1 MHVDPVTTF
10 RCNAADHESEAGIAH
25 IGGPPAPGADD
36 VMVMVGGLA
45 GDVGVIAR
53 RQVDPFDGPHDLE
66 DLERSEDRRP
76 PDLEVPGGCIVHQV
90 RSGEVPRAGRDEIGH
105 CATRHRQSV
114 ASPIQRGER
123 GIRVGDDGTHR
134 ANRIPAGG
142 PRIGGAAG
150 EWQDLY

>member
-1 MHVDPVTTF
+1 MHVDLVPTF
-10 RCNAADHESEAGIAH
+10 RCNAADHESEAGIAD

-36 VMVMVGGLA
+36 VMVMVGRLA

-53 RQVDPFDGPHDLE
+53 RQVDPLNGPHGFQ
-66 DLERSEDRRP
+66 DLERSEDRCP
-76 PDLEVPGGCIVHQV
+76 PDPEVPGGCIVHQV

-123 GIRVGDDGTHR
+123 GIRVGDDGTHG
-134 ANRIPAGG
+134 ADRIPARA
-142 PRIGGAAG
+142 P
-150 EWQDLY
+150 